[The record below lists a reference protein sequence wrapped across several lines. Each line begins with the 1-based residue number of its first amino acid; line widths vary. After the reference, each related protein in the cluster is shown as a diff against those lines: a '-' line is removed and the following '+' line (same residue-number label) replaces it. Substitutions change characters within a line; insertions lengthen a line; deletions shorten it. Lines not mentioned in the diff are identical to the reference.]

1 MRVLGYLF
9 NSTNDTNSQINE
21 LVQSLNYRLVSL
33 AQISKYCKQ
42 KSIAQFIQA
51 YVIGK
56 LNYMVSAYLS
66 SPAYQLSKID
76 KVIVRAAWMSVG
88 AFKARRMSNK
98 QVIAECG
105 FRTIQAYMQISGLNF
120 FHKMVR
126 NKKPEILYNKLKI
139 PSRQCKNSIFII
151 QN

>member
-1 MRVLGYLF
+1 
-9 NSTNDTNSQINE
+9 
-21 LVQSLNYRLVSL
+21 
-33 AQISKYCKQ
+33 
-42 KSIAQFIQA
+42 
-51 YVIGK
+51 
-56 LNYMVSAYLS
+56 MVSAYLS

-76 KVIVRAAWMSVG
+76 KVIVRVAQMSVG
-88 AFKARRMSNK
+88 AFKARSMSNK

-139 PSRQCKNSIFII
+139 PSRQCKKFNFHYSK
-151 QN
+151 

>member
-1 MRVLGYLF
+1 MWCGVGVVQTGF
-9 NSTNDTNSQINE
+9 K
-21 LVQSLNYRLVSL
+21 VQSVNYRLVSL
-33 AQISKYCKQ
+33 AQVSKYCKQ
-42 KSIAQFIQA
+42 KSIAQVIQA

-76 KVIVRAAWMSVG
+76 KVKVRVDRMSVG
-88 AFKARRMSNK
+88 ALKARRMSNK

-120 FHKMVR
+120 FHEMV
-126 NKKPEILYNKLKI
+126 YNKNHKSYITNLKN
-139 PSRQCKNSIFII
+139 SLRSVKNSIFIT